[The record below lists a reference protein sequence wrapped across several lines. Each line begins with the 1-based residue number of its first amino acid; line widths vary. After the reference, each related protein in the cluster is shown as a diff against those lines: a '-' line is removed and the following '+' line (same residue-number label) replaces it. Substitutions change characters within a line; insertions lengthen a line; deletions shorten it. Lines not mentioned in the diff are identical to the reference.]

1 MTDDTPGPALGSAS
15 PGADPLGEGPGEP
28 DDAFGSRG
36 VELVVALLLMALA
49 AVVMG
54 DSLRIG
60 AGWADDGPQA
70 GYFPFYIGLAMFVS
84 SGWIALAHLRGSV
97 RAATFARRSELRSVA
112 QMFVPTCVYV
122 VLIKLLGIYVAS
134 VLLIG
139 WFMLRH
145 GRHHPATT
153 AGVALGVPIVFFV
166 VFERWFV
173 VPLPKGPL
181 EALMGM

>member
-1 MTDDTPGPALGSAS
+1 MQTSHDE
-15 PGADPLGEGPGEP
+15 GADHTDSAEGG
-28 DDAFGSRG
+28 AVSTRW
-36 VELVVALLLMALA
+36 VELGVALALMALA
-49 AVVMG
+49 LVVIG
-54 DSLRIG
+54 DSLRVG
-60 AGWADDGPQA
+60 AGWAEDGPKA
-70 GYFPFYIGLAMFVS
+70 GYFPFYIGLAMFIS
-84 SGWIALAHLRGSV
+84 SGWIVLAHLRGSV
-97 RAATFARRSELRSVA
+97 GAGTFARRSELRSVA

-181 EALMGM
+181 EALLGI